1 MNQDREKFQF
11 PLKLILFQWKIPIMG
26 FLTLVGVASYTMTK
40 LHPQKTIF
48 GKEYNYMYSLENTMR
63 NGSKVSIPKVES
75 KLCSFENLRPLFDDL
90 FIEAYLDE
98 ANIDKVDKLLDG
110 IHERLPVQNE
120 IVNNFTLGSLGMEE
134 KDFKGCYEK
143 GLALLENERLH
154 VDYPTLYTYNL
165 YRIHLLEE
173 ALGYNEKAA
182 ATKEKLLSYLQL
194 KKDTESGNR
203 RTLRTIHAKLTK

>member
-1 MNQDREKFQF
+1 
-11 PLKLILFQWKIPIMG
+11 
-26 FLTLVGVASYTMTK
+26 
-40 LHPQKTIF
+40 
-48 GKEYNYMYSLENTMR
+48 
-63 NGSKVSIPKVES
+63 
-75 KLCSFENLRPLFDDL
+75 
-90 FIEAYLDE
+90 
-98 ANIDKVDKLLDG
+98 VDKLLDG

-182 ATKEKLLSYLQL
+182 ATKEKLVSYLQL